1 MSLFQA
7 LWANVFGVEF
17 IVFPNSKIY
26 LIDNSKASKDVPLM
40 LMRSKREGR
49 GHRTMVHSMEGA
61 PCYGGACQWRV
72 IASHK
77 GSPIDSGHVCLLKLG
92 TYLGA
97 GIRLDVEYTG

>member
-1 MSLFQA
+1 MSGTTQIFVGLEGGFKNGKYCHISGC
-7 LWANVFGVEF
+7 LMGEPFSSLMGVEF

-61 PCYGGACQWRV
+61 PC
-72 IASHK
+72 
-77 GSPIDSGHVCLLKLG
+77 
-92 TYLGA
+92 
-97 GIRLDVEYTG
+97 

>member
-49 GHRTMVHSMEGA
+49 GHRTMVHSMEG
-61 PCYGGACQWRV
+61 PSCYGGACRCLV

-77 GSPIDSGHVCLLKLG
+77 VSPIDSGHSVPVKMKHTCAQG
-92 TYLGA
+92 F
-97 GIRLDVEYTG
+97 D